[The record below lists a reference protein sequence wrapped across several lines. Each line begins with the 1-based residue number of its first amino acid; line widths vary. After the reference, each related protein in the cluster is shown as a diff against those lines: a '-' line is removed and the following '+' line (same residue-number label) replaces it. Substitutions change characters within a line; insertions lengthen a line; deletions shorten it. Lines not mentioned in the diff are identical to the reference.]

1 LAVSTTTFAYS
12 VTLQAKFVMVVCP
25 KRKVSRHDDG
35 EVPWARKSVSC
46 LKGEVAVMDTATT
59 RTHVRLH
66 PLRVGT
72 TLARDE
78 LASIA
83 ASSSA
88 FAVGEMGAVVSLVP
102 LVVELP
108 AVRFRSPMGVGV
120 GTGLAVGDGDGGGVG
135 LFVGDGDGG
144 GVGLFVGD
152 GGDVGADVP
161 QTRSASKPLPSAYW
175 ASPGRAPVKAG
186 TAHAVAA
193 SLALP
198 APATQVGACAIG
210 N

>member
-1 LAVSTTTFAYS
+1 LAVSTRTFAYS

-46 LKGEVAVMDTATT
+46 LNGEVAVMGTATT

-88 FAVGEMGAVVSLVP
+88 FAVGETVAVVSLVP
-102 LVVELP
+102 LVAELP

-135 LFVGDGDGG
+135 LFVGDG
-144 GVGLFVGD
+144 
-152 GGDVGADVP
+152 GDVGADVP
-161 QTRSASKPLPSAYW
+161 QTRSAS
-175 ASPGRAPVKAG
+175 
-186 TAHAVAA
+186 
-193 SLALP
+193 
-198 APATQVGACAIG
+198 
-210 N
+210 